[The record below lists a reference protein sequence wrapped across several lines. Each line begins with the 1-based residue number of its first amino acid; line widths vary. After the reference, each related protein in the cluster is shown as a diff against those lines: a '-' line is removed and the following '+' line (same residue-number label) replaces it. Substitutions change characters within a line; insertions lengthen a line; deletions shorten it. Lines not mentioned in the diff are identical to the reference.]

1 MKDKN
6 TQLQISDLKKLYN
19 SPLPSN
25 RNGALYNAFSY
36 PTKISPESIGIFI
49 ACHTDVGA
57 TVLDPFAGSGTT
69 GLATMLCDK
78 PTKFMID
85 TAKSLGLNP
94 KWGKRNAV
102 LYELSTLGS
111 FVSDVMCNPP
121 SPDKFEKLAQKLLK
135 DVESEVGNIYSVVD
149 NDGNEG
155 FIRYVIWS
163 DVLEC
168 PKCKKESTFWDIAV
182 TQKPLSISSA
192 FKCPHCKHS
201 DAISNIH
208 RATEN
213 SWDVILNKNHVA
225 KKRVPVKIYGRTGK
239 KSWSRLVTKKDISHF
254 KALLSPIE
262 LIDFPKHEINWGV
275 LYRKGYHTGISHL
288 HHFYTERNA
297 IVFSRLWNKISS
309 YPLEYQD
316 ALKFLLLSYNSSHST
331 LMTRVVVKKNSTDFV
346 ITGSQS
352 GVLYISGLP
361 IEKNILEGVRRKIS
375 TLKQAFKLVE
385 NSNSKVRVYNSSS
398 TKIEMRDQTVDYVFT
413 DPPFGDYIPYSE
425 INQINEAWLG
435 NLTNQKDEA
444 IMNVAQKKGIDEYR
458 QLMQSVFSEVN
469 RVLKKN
475 GSLSLVFH
483 SAKAEIWQ
491 ALIDSYQRSNFTV
504 VTSSILDKL
513 QGSFKQVISNV
524 KVQGDPLLLLY
535 KSETVSQKK
544 SAIKKDYDTALIKKI
559 ISNAFLISNNLDEQ
573 TPERLFSRYINACL
587 ELGKPVLFDAGEFYS
602 IIKHELPN
610 PQYSM

>member
-1 MKDKN
+1 MKGKK

-69 GLATMLCDK
+69 GLGTMLCDK
-78 PTKFMID
+78 PTPFMIE
-85 TAKSLGLNP
+85 TAQKLGLNP

-111 FVSDVMCNPP
+111 FVSNVMCNPP
-121 SPDKFEKLAQKLLK
+121 SPDKFEKHALKLLK
-135 DVESEVGNIYSVVD
+135 DIESEVGNIYSVID

-155 FIRYVIWS
+155 IIRYVIWS

-168 PKCKKESTFWDIAV
+168 PKCKKESTFWDMAV
-182 TQKPLSISSA
+182 TQTPLSISSD
-192 FKCPHCKHS
+192 FKCPHCKLS
-201 DAISNIH
+201 DAINNIP
-208 RATEN
+208 RATES
-213 SWDVILNKNHVA
+213 SWDVILNKNHVT

-239 KSWSRLVTKKDISHF
+239 KSWSRLVVKKDISHL
-254 KALLSPIE
+254 KNCLSSIE
-262 LIDFPKHEINWGV
+262 LNNFPKYEINWGV
-275 LYRKGYHTGISHL
+275 LYRKGYHNGISHL
-288 HHFYTERNA
+288 HHFYTDRNA
-297 IVFSRLWNKISS
+297 VVFSRLWNKISS

-316 ALKFLLLSYNSSHST
+316 ALKLLLLSYNSSHST

-361 IEKNILEGVRRKIS
+361 IEKNIIEGVRRKIS
-375 TLKQAFKLVE
+375 TLKKAFELVE
-385 NSNSKVRVYNSSS
+385 TSESKVRVYNSSS
-398 TKIEMRDQTVDYVFT
+398 TKIEMSEQTVDYIFT

-435 NLTNQKDEA
+435 KLTNQKDEA
-444 IMNVAQKKGIDEYR
+444 IINLAQKKGIEEYR

-469 RVLKKN
+469 RVLKNN
-475 GSLSLVFH
+475 GSLSIVFH

-504 VTSSILDKL
+504 VTSSILDKI
-513 QGSFKQVISNV
+513 QSSFKQVNSNV
-524 KVQGDPLLLLY
+524 KVQGDPLFLLS
-535 KSETVSQKK
+535 KSETLSQKK
-544 SAIKKDYDTALIKKI
+544 VVIKKDYDSALIKKI
-559 ISNAFLISNNLDEQ
+559 ISNAFLTSNNLDEQ
-573 TPERLFSRYINACL
+573 TPERLFSRYVNACL
-587 ELGKPVLFDAGEFYS
+587 ELGKPILFDAGEFYR
-602 IIKHELPN
+602 IIKDELPK
-610 PQYSM
+610 PQYSI